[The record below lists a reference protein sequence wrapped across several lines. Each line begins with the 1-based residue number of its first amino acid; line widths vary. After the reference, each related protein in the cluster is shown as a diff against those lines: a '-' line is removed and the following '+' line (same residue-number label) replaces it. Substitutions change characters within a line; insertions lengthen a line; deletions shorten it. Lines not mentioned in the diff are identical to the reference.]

1 MRSLTVITSVLF
13 LAQHSSA
20 APPFRPGV
28 SPQTSS
34 YLTNGA
40 DTSSYSAFQPVSH
53 SVHPVCTLNCLLLT
67 HQLTLPIAQRKL
79 AAAQEPCSVGGTDV
93 ANPEEMLNGLHNGKF
108 QAPHTFSRV
117 LYAQMLQ
124 QCISNSNSI
133 HAADERDAASA
144 IGRRGAP
151 NALSTPMK
159 RADAGYVSYASY
171 PGHDAYGGTSGTGY
185 ATGGTTLSDGGY
197 ADGAEAGGFSGYV
210 PMTSYVGS
218 EGYSPYPTAEDASTS
233 APDSSSSSDG
243 EGTAGAPGGTGANE
257 ASDTASQS
265 GDGEDASADDTS
277 NTTQGPNVNSAATND
292 SGPDDSSNGNTDDS
306 SNGNTDNSSDGDTE
320 DNSDGDTNASSNGD
334 TNDNSNGD
342 TDGNSNS
349 GTEDASN
356 GDTDN
361 DPGSGGDSASP
372 AQDGDN
378 SLTAST
384 TVQNGD
390 DPGATPASTNGDDN
404 SGTAPTAT
412 DGSDPADNSSDGNS
426 GGNGSDPNGVT
437 ASGTVDVPA
446 ASQSDDPSS
455 GSSGDS
461 SDDSSNDSN
470 GDEPAATTSS
480 DDTSPA
486 ASASVAA
493 DPASET
499 ASGTGDDDSSA
510 SAYTSFVPFG
520 SYTSDGNTGASNGAT
535 NHISGGGSGIHHAS
549 HFPVGSAGHRGDST
563 AATSTNVNAVC
574 FGLVCFDVEAGDD
587 LSSSEAVATVPAL
600 GITSS
605 SEKCDMDGDAN
616 FCVNLGS

>member
-292 SGPDDSSNGNTDDS
+292 SGPDDS